1 MKTMK
6 YFLVMLAVLLTAE
19 TNAGVINTFPG
30 DDDVTDTTNFIVYTG
45 KVVDAKDNTPLP
57 FATIEA
63 EGVNIATVT
72 NIDGNFTLKTP
83 RNLKINNIKISYVG
97 YKNSREPIQQLRNL
111 DNNVIRLEPTS
122 VNLQEVTI
130 RAEDAEGLI
139 DEVLKNIRNNYS
151 TEDMMM
157 TAFYRETILKR
168 RNYVS
173 ISEAVIDIYKSPYD
187 NNFRYDQARL
197 LQGRKS
203 ADVEK
208 MDTILF
214 KVQGGPVT
222 TLLLDVVKN
231 PYILLSD
238 EYKKV
243 YSFHITSVISINDRL
258 HYVVTFNQRPHVTY
272 PFYKGKLFI
281 DMDRLAITEAEFEL
295 NMDNKDEMELVS
307 MFIRKKPLGMN
318 VMPERAVYKVKYTI
332 EDNSKWYFS
341 YARAEV
347 KFDVKWDKK
356 LFKNSYVTMS
366 EIAITDRN
374 DQPAERFD
382 YKERYKRSQVL
393 DDLVYVFFDQDFW
406 GEYNIIEP
414 DQSIESAIR
423 KLNRKFLRSDEEEST
438 QAQAA
443 IKQ

>member
-1 MKTMK
+1 MKTIK
-6 YFLVMLAVLLTAE
+6 FLSIMLAIILSGSMHAE
-19 TNAGVINTFPG
+19 VFGTVPV
-30 DDDVTDTTNFIVYTG
+30 DDDVTDTTNYIVYTG

-57 FATIEA
+57 FATVES
-63 EGVNIATVT
+63 EGENIATVT
-72 NIDGNFTLKTP
+72 NIDGNFTLKVP
-83 RNLKINNIKISYVG
+83 RNLRISSIKISYVG
-97 YKNSREPIQQLRNL
+97 YKNGFESLQKFRNQ
-111 DNNVIRLEPTS
+111 DNNTILLEPTA

-130 RAEDAEGLI
+130 RAEDAAELI

-173 ISEAVIDIYKSPYD
+173 IAEAVIDIYKAPYE

-197 LQGRKS
+197 IQGRKS

-222 TLLLDVVKN
+222 TLLLDVAKN

-238 EYKKV
+238 QHKKV
-243 YSFHITSVISINDRL
+243 YNFHITSVISINDRL
-258 HYVVTFNQRPHVTY
+258 HYVVTFNQRPHVTA

-281 DMDRLAITEAEFEL
+281 DMDKLAITEAEFEL
-295 NMDNKDEMELVS
+295 NMDNKDEMELAN
-307 MFIRKKPLGMN
+307 MFIRKKPLGLN
-318 VMPERAVYKVKYTI
+318 IKPQRAVYKTKYTI
-332 EDNSKWYFS
+332 EDNSTWYFS
-341 YARAEV
+341 YGRAEV
-347 KFDVKWDKK
+347 RFDVKWDKK
-356 LFKNSYVTMS
+356 LFKTSYVTMS
-366 EIAITDRN
+366 EIAVTDRSE
-374 DQPAERFD
+374 QSAERFD

-393 DDLVYVFFDQDFW
+393 DELVYEFFDQDFW

-414 DQSIESAIR
+414 DQSIESAIE
-423 KLNRKFLRSDEEEST
+423 KLNRKFLRSED
-438 QAQAA
+438 ADNA
-443 IKQ
+443 KP

>member
-6 YFLVMLAVLLTAE
+6 YFMVMLVFLLSAE
-19 TNAGVINTFPG
+19 TQAGVTNTYPS
-30 DDDVTDTTNFIVYTG
+30 DDDVTDTINFNVYTG
-45 KVVDAKDNTPLP
+45 KVIDATDNMPLP

-83 RNLKINNIKISYVG
+83 KKLLLDHIKISYVG
-97 YKNSREPIQQLRNL
+97 YKNKREPVQRLRNMENY
-111 DNNVIRLEPTS
+111 DIALEPTS

-139 DEVLKNIRNNYS
+139 DEVMKNIRNNYS

-173 ISEAVIDIYKSPYD
+173 IAEAVIDIYKSPYD

-197 LQGRKS
+197 VQGRKS

-222 TLLLDVVKN
+222 TLLLDIVKN
-231 PYILLSD
+231 PYILLTD
-238 EYKKV
+238 QYEKV
-243 YSFHITSVISINDRL
+243 YHFHITSVISINDRL
-258 HYVVTFNQRPHVTY
+258 HYVVTFNQRPHVTA
-272 PFYKGKLFI
+272 PLYKGKLFI
-281 DMDRLAITEAEFEL
+281 DMDKVAITEAEFEL
-295 NMDNKDEMELVS
+295 NMENQDEMELAS
-307 MFIRKKPLGMN
+307 LFIRKKPLGMN
-318 VMPERAVYKVKYTI
+318 VVPKRAVYKTKYTI
-332 EDNSKWYFS
+332 GDNSKWFFN

-347 KFDVKWDKK
+347 KFDVKWDRK
-356 LFKNSYVTMS
+356 LFKTSYVTMS
-366 EIAITDRN
+366 EIAITERN
-374 DQPAERFD
+374 DKPAERFA

-393 DDLVYVFFDQDFW
+393 DELVYVFFDQDFW

-423 KLNRKFLRSDEEEST
+423 KLNRKFLRNE
-438 QAQAA
+438 
-443 IKQ
+443 K

>member
-1 MKTMK
+1 MKSMK
-6 YFLVMLAVLLTAE
+6 FFSILLAIILIGSLQAQ
-19 TNAGVINTFPG
+19 AFGTFPG
-30 DDDVTDTTNFIVYTG
+30 DDDVIDTTNYIVYTG

-57 FATIEA
+57 FATVES
-63 EGVNIATVT
+63 EGANIATVT
-72 NIDGNFTLKTP
+72 NIDGNFTLKAP
-83 RNLKINNIKISYVG
+83 RNLQVKTIKISYVG
-97 YKNSREPIQQLRNL
+97 YKNSTESLQSFRNL
-111 DNNVIRLEPTS
+111 DNNIILLEPKA

-139 DEVLKNIRNNYS
+139 EEVLQNIRNNYS
-151 TEDMMM
+151 TEEMMM

-173 ISEAVIDIYKSPYD
+173 ISEAVIDIYKSPYE

-197 LQGRKS
+197 IQGRKS

-222 TLLLDVVKN
+222 TLLLDIVKN
-231 PYILLSD
+231 PYILLS
-238 EYKKV
+238 EQYKKV
-243 YSFHITSVISINDRL
+243 YNFHITSVISINDRL
-258 HYVVTFNQRPHVTY
+258 HYVVTFNQKPHVTT

-295 NMDNKDEMELVS
+295 NMENKDEMELAN
-307 MFIRKKPLGMN
+307 MFIRKKPLGLN
-318 VMPERAVYKVKYTI
+318 VMPERAVYKTKYTI
-332 EDNSKWYFS
+332 EDNSTWYFS

-356 LFKNSYVTMS
+356 LFKTSYVTMS
-366 EIAITDRN
+366 EIAITERN
-374 DQPAERFD
+374 DKPAERFA

-393 DDLVYVFFDQDFW
+393 DELVYVFFDQDFW
-406 GEYNIIEP
+406 GGYNIIEP
-414 DQSIESAIR
+414 DQSIESAIE
-423 KLNRKFLRSDEEEST
+423 KLNRRFLRSE
-438 QAQAA
+438 AA
-443 IKQ
+443 DNIQP